1 MMKKFFATLL
11 CLALV
16 AGLFAACSG
25 SKDNNA
31 KADSKK
37 VGIAVLSENGAFTD
51 MRTGIESKLKE
62 KYGDNVTCVYKNAAG
77 DAASLSTIVS
87 DFDNGDY
94 DAVFT
99 IATPGHAGVCESGV
113 RNPLLLL
120 RRVRP
125 GSCQSDDRAGHPG
138 QKRYRYF
145 QRHSGI

>member
-51 MRTGIESKLKE
+51 MRNR
-62 KYGDNVTCVYKNAAG
+62 D
-77 DAASLSTIVS
+77 
-87 DFDNGDY
+87 
-94 DAVFT
+94 
-99 IATPGHAGVCESGV
+99 
-113 RNPLLLL
+113 
-120 RRVRP
+120 RV
-125 GSCQSDDRAGHPG
+125 
-138 QKRYRYF
+138 
-145 QRHSGI
+145 

>member
-62 KYGDNVTCVYKNAAG
+62 KYGGATPAETVKAMLLPGEIEDLSRAVERLCGFRRITIDEVKNA
-77 DAASLSTIVS
+77 
-87 DFDNGDY
+87 
-94 DAVFT
+94 
-99 IATPGHAGVCESGV
+99 
-113 RNPLLLL
+113 
-120 RRVRP
+120 
-125 GSCQSDDRAGHPG
+125 
-138 QKRYRYF
+138 
-145 QRHSGI
+145 

>member
-51 MRTGIESKLKE
+51 MRTPSSPCRSRLPRW
-62 KYGDNVTCVYKNAAG
+62 
-77 DAASLSTIVS
+77 SRFPWL
-87 DFDNGDY
+87 
-94 DAVFT
+94 
-99 IATPGHAGVCESGV
+99 
-113 RNPLLLL
+113 
-120 RRVRP
+120 
-125 GSCQSDDRAGHPG
+125 
-138 QKRYRYF
+138 
-145 QRHSGI
+145 